1 MNVCLYLGLSFE
13 KPFLEQVCF
22 GREEVATESPETNY
36 LHFMTLM
43 MMKTTMTML
52 MVTRTMLMTT
62 TSKTTRMRMMM
73 RITAIECAAR
83 AGAAA
88 TARPVCRLAFLFI
101 IVGFLYFVLLVFKY
115 FCKINIL
122 VLLIIVILFFSI
134 L

>member
-52 MVTRTMLMTT
+52 MMTTTMLMTT
-62 TSKTTRMRMMM
+62 TSKTTRMRMRMMM

-88 TARPVCRLAFLFI
+88 TARSVCRLAFLLV

-115 FCKINIL
+115 FVKIHI
-122 VLLIIVILFFSI
+122 LIIVILYSDI
-134 L
+134 

>member
-1 MNVCLYLGLSFE
+1 MYFFGTFYNMNVCLYLGLSFE

-52 MVTRTMLMTT
+52 MMTRTMLMTT
-62 TSKTTRMRMMM
+62 TSKTTRTRMMM

-88 TARPVCRLAFLFI
+88 TARSVCRLTF
-101 IVGFLYFVLLVFKY
+101 
-115 FCKINIL
+115 
-122 VLLIIVILFFSI
+122 LLIIVIFCI
-134 L
+134 LYCWFLNIFVKLIFWSF